1 MQMKH
6 FVVTVGCEYAS
17 GGIEIGKMIAKSL
30 GVEYY
35 DRNLIDKVVEQIGV
49 DRELVEKA
57 DSGENVK
64 YEFDTNFGPRYANLT
79 NRVIYE
85 QFEVINKF
93 AEKSSCV
100 IIGRCSNYILKDR
113 KDCLNVFIYAPFEKR
128 VEYVME
134 KKGVSYDEA
143 AELVKYNDRMLSSR
157 YNYMTNGDMRD
168 CSMRDMMIDSSVLG
182 LEKTAKYILQMIDL
196 RFEN

>member
-1 MQMKH
+1 MKH
-6 FVVTVGCEYAS
+6 FVVTVGCEYAR

-35 DRNLIDKVVEQIGV
+35 DRDLIDKVVEQIGV

>member
-35 DRNLIDKVVEQIGV
+35 DRDLIDKVVEQIGV

-168 CSMRDMMIDSSVLG
+168 CSRRDMMIDSSVLG

>member
-1 MQMKH
+1 MKH

-35 DRNLIDKVVEQIGV
+35 DRDLIDKVVEQIGV

-196 RFEN
+196 RFES